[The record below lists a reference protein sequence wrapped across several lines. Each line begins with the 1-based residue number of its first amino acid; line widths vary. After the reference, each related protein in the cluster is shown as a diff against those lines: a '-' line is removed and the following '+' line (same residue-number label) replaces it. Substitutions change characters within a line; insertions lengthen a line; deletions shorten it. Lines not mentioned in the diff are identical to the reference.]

1 MSLAILVIPL
11 VSRSRRSASIS
22 CEEESKT
29 TKTPMTATTTVST
42 QYVFVEHE
50 FCANGLRILPVLSRL
65 PEAAQAAGRF
75 VR

>member
-11 VSRSRRSASIS
+11 ASRSRRSASIS
-22 CEEESKT
+22 CEAGRKNKLDT
-29 TKTPMTATTTVST
+29 ITTVSK
-42 QYVFVEHE
+42 QYYIVVQHKLLIFGGWIS
-50 FCANGLRILPVLSRL
+50 FLNRL